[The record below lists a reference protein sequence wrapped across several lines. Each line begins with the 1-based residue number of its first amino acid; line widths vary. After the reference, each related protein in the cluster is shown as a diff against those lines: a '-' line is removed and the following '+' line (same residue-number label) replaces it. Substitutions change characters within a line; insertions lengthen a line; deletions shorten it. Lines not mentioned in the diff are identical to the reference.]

1 MEHNINDTDDIVAK
15 MRLLVADGT
24 IWLTQK
30 GNSGAFSNDETKY
43 RHAYQV
49 HPEAW

>member
-1 MEHNINDTDDIVAK
+1 MMIEKVHGQRIKEKEKMEHNINDTDDIVAK

-30 GNSGAFSNDETKY
+30 EIAELF
-43 RHAYQV
+43 
-49 HPEAW
+49 